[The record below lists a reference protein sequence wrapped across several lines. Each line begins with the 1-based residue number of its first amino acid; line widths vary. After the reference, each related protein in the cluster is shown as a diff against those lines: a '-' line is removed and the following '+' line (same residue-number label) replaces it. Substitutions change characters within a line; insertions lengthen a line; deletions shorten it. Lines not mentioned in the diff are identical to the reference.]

1 MNIAKLNAKL
11 PALLSICPGG
21 SRIAFPVRKTHFI
34 DGFFPVC
41 SGRYLHCSSFNR
53 PVRPLSSATTS
64 CPVCKRIRSRRK
76 CREKPLGLI
85 VGQDWGD
92 VTALTKITACSTPTA
107 MRAGSCLYDTIFGQ
121 LLSWIK
127 LTGLRP
133 PQWFFTNAYLFLRS
147 GSIGSTPTPRIGV
160 SYKKAC
166 ARALKYTI
174 LKLKPKKVVL
184 CGAKAVEIAA
194 LISGLDFLKGR
205 TLASVYSSKMQL
217 MKRVVV
223 AGQSITLAIS
233 PHWANIVRT
242 YARSSTLSPMLVDD
256 VWRRI

>member
-11 PALLSICPGG
+11 PALLSTCPGG
-21 SRIAFPVRKTHFI
+21 SPVACPVRKTHSI

-41 SGRYLHCSSFNR
+41 SGRYLHCNSFTR

-64 CPVCKRIRSRRK
+64 CPVCKKIRSRRK
-76 CREKPLGLI
+76 FQEKPLGLI

-92 VTALTKITACSTPTA
+92 VTALTKVTACSTPA
-107 MRAGSCLYDTIFGQ
+107 AVRAGSCLYDKTFSQ

-133 PQWFFTNAYLFLRS
+133 SQWFFTNAYLFLRS
-147 GSIGSTPTPRIGV
+147 GRTDAAPIPKIGV

-205 TLASVYSSKMQL
+205 TLAGVYSRKMQL
-217 MKRVVV
+217 MKGVIV
-223 AGQSITLAIS
+223 AGQSVTLAIS
-233 PHWANIVRT
+233 PHWANIERI
-242 YARSSTLSPMLVDD
+242 YARSSTLSSMLVDD